1 MERGKM
7 IKSYIWPL
15 GNRISHTLMIVFFA
29 AAYLLGD
36 ADELLKYHV
45 IFGLA
50 FGVLVTFRIFWG
62 FAGPRYSKFRDFDLN
77 IYSLKKYMGSVFL
90 KGDKHIGHNPASSF
104 AIITMFIV
112 AILTTLSGMLAYG
125 IEENHGIFAFL
136 HQANYHEM
144 EIFEELHELL
154 ANLFLGVVLVHIAG
168 SLMDKFIKKGDAID
182 SMVDGYKITDTPL
195 GISTSWWQKIFQII
209 WITVSI
215 WFLYY
220 LFTTQKNILI
230 SNYNKPVSYAVLHPE
245 FEAECGSC
253 HITYPPFLLP
263 QKSWTVMM
271 ENLEDHFGEDASL
284 DEATRVS
291 ILRFLEKNSAENST
305 HQAAYKITKSLK
317 DTNQTIIAI
326 TKTPY
331 WKAKH
336 KEIDSRVF
344 LSNKVKSKANCQACH
359 QDIEKGM
366 LENDLIQLPKG
377 LRT

>member
-1 MERGKM
+1 M

-15 GNRISHTLMIVFFA
+15 GNRISHALMIVFFA

-45 IFGLA
+45 IFGFA
-50 FGVLVTFRIFWG
+50 FGILVLFRIFWG
-62 FAGPRYSKFRDFDLN
+62 FAGPKYSKFRDFDLN
-77 IYSLKKYMGSVFL
+77 INSLKKYIGAVFS

-112 AILTTLSGMLAYG
+112 AILTILSGMLAYG
-125 IEENHGIFAFL
+125 VEENHGIFAFL
-136 HQANYHEM
+136 HQANYQEM
-144 EIFEELHELL
+144 EIFEELHELF
-154 ANLFLGVVLVHIAG
+154 ANLFLGVVFIHIAG
-168 SLMDKFIKKGDAID
+168 SLMDKFIKKGDAVD
-182 SMVDGYKITDTPL
+182 SMIDGYKMTDTPV

-209 WITVSI
+209 WIAISI

-220 LFTTQKNILI
+220 LFATQENIFV

-263 QKSWTVMM
+263 QKSWTAMM
-271 ENLEDHFGEDASL
+271 ENLEDHFGDDASL
-284 DEATRVS
+284 DEATMVS
-291 ILRFLEKNSAENST
+291 ILCFLEKNSAENST
-305 HQAAYKITKSLK
+305 HQAAFKITKSLK
-317 DTNQTIIAI
+317 ETNQTVIAI

-366 LENDLIQLPKG
+366 LENNLIQLPKG